1 MELYFLRHG
10 PAGSQRRWAGPD
22 SERPL
27 TDEGKAMM
35 EREAATLEALGLS
48 LDVIVTSPF
57 ARAYQTAKIVAR
69 KVGLLD
75 RLVTDERLAPGF
87 GVHELRGILDDYPDA
102 VAVMLVGHEPDFSLT
117 VGDLIGGGTVA
128 FKKGGL
134 GRVHAGDASLGD
146 AELAWLLPPSVLAK

>member
-10 PAGSQRRWAGPD
+10 LAGSRRRWAGLD

-27 TDEGKAMM
+27 TDDGKALM

-48 LDVIVTSPF
+48 LDVIVTSPL
-57 ARAYQTAKIVAR
+57 ARASQTAEIVAR

-75 RLVTDERLAPGF
+75 RLVTDERLVPGF
-87 GVHELRGILDDYPDA
+87 GVRELREILGDHPDA

-134 GRVHAGDASLGD
+134 GRVHASDASLGD
-146 AELAWLLPPSVLAK
+146 AELVWLLPPSVLRR